1 MHAFTAPGANMPD
14 RGVQYNADAARR
26 SGIAIEN
33 FFEEVF
39 AEGQSLGSGEERRQD
54 LERLRDARAVPGQEL
69 AVDQMYPPVAHCG

>member
-1 MHAFTAPGANMPD
+1 MHGYDDPLATPQNLLDFAKEMSAAGADWQVHAYGNTMHAFIAPGANMPD

-39 AEGQSLGSGEERRQD
+39 A
-54 LERLRDARAVPGQEL
+54 
-69 AVDQMYPPVAHCG
+69 